1 MVTTTP
7 HEPDD
12 ELPARDAL
20 GTDLRRV
27 ATLLERG
34 WEEQGIA
41 EILGITVD
49 RARHA
54 IIVVTGDRQGSPSPE
69 EIAAA
74 VREIQAGWTEEQ
86 AIAARRGEQRSS
98 STAVRDPRRWAE
110 GLVKRAAAHAASKAF
125 RVAHGPIRVI
135 HHADWVTERRFE
147 ARVHYGSRSARRCF
161 VTHAEAEAWGREWL
175 TAEHESD
182 AEASQVQRVQQEA

>member
-7 HEPDD
+7 YDD
-12 ELPARDAL
+12 DDLPARDAL

-27 ATLLERG
+27 AGLLERG

-54 IIVVTGDRQGSPSPE
+54 IIVVTGDRQGAPSPE

-74 VREIQAGWTEEQ
+74 VLEIQAGWTEEQ
-86 AIAARRGEQRSS
+86 AIAARRGEQRAS

-110 GLVKRAAAHAASKAF
+110 GLVKRSVARAEAKAF
-125 RVAHGPIRVI
+125 RVKSGPIRVI
-135 HHADWVTERRFE
+135 HHVDWITERRFE
-147 ARVHYGSRSARRCF
+147 ARVHYGTRSARRCF
-161 VTHAEAEAWGREWL
+161 TTYGEAEAWGREWL
-175 TAEHESD
+175 IAEHESD
-182 AEASQVQRVQQEA
+182 VEASRSSVA